1 MMFLLRVPF
10 KPLISNFFFVL
21 FLFFGLSAAQSKEP
35 VDRSFGPI
43 ELGLNPTT
51 LHEVVPLI
59 ENNAMY
65 LGLIAGERFFEVVE
79 EALPDGVVS
88 VSNRFFKEKLYK
100 ISVEFDK
107 NWFSDDEWQT
117 LVEKEQEIYGHV
129 SIERKQI
136 AESVHEI
143 VRWEDESTVYILR
156 RALKV
161 RFRNKKVVQ
170 NSVVYSIRFDKK
182 IWEERGRQESNFL
195 F

>member
-1 MMFLLRVPF
+1 MRILLRFSF
-10 KPLISNFFFVL
+10 KSFIPGFFFFV
-21 FLFFGLSAAQSKEP
+21 FLFSGLSAVQSKEP

-51 LHEVVPLI
+51 LQEAVPII

-65 LGLIAGERFFEVVE
+65 LGLIAEERFFEVVE
-79 EALPDGVVS
+79 AALPKGVVS
-88 VSNRFFKEKLYK
+88 VSSRFYKGILYK
-100 ISVEFDK
+100 ISVEFDI

-136 AESVHEI
+136 AESANEI

-156 RALKV
+156 RAIKV
-161 RFRNKKVVQ
+161 RFKNKKVVQ

-182 IWEERGRQESNFL
+182 IWEERSRAESSFL